1 MSFNCSSNRPG
12 VAAAHGQHD
21 RKTPLRR
28 FSKNELISGP
38 QALGGQRESTE
49 RIIAQWVYARL
60 IEDNV
65 RIREVECLG
74 EMLAKHTEVFVVSR
88 LVLESHIP
96 SRSGFVERII
106 VLAMDRKGDDCGIV
120 LENLGGSVSLVNV
133 QIADHRARD
142 FPFPL
147 ERPYPDRSVISHA
160 QTLPRVGEPVH
171 RAPRQIAAAAP

>member
-65 RIREVECLG
+65 RIREVEDLG

-120 LENLGGSVSLVNV
+120 LENLVWFLSMVFILIHVHHTLAFSL
-133 QIADHRARD
+133 R
-142 FPFPL
+142 
-147 ERPYPDRSVISHA
+147 
-160 QTLPRVGEPVH
+160 
-171 RAPRQIAAAAP
+171 